1 MADLRHMHTSEL
13 RSVNRTHVA
22 EQARSAEEASSLQDQ
37 IAELREL
44 TEENLLAVD
53 EAHKLLH
60 LCLHGKVATA

>member
-1 MADLRHMHTSEL
+1 MHTSEL

-22 EQARSAEEASSLQDQ
+22 EQARSAEEASSLQASLQDQ

-60 LCLHGKVATA
+60 LCLHGKAETA